1 MNDQTPPD
9 SFDEEPKPRPLDGDR
24 EFPTIA
30 QGSNASKF
38 GIFAFL
44 AVGVIAIIFVAL
56 DGMEQSAP
64 RELTTPEEIEFRTP
78 TPSGPYIEIEEQA
91 EVPLEQLVP
100 PIDERELYD
109 PLEAQRELQMQ
120 QEALRLAREQKKRM
134 EERKRSPQI
143 IFDNSGS
150 AQSNVA
156 GGSSSQGVSGSL
168 LGGGEQDPNIAFANQ
183 YANSDVEIATASQLQ
198 NLDTLVTQG
207 TLIDGI
213 LETAIQSDLPGLVR
227 AIVSEDVYSFNGSHL
242 IIPKGSKLIG
252 RYRSGLVRGQSRVFV
267 IWNRLIRNDGVSIN
281 IGSYGSDDLGRSGLD
296 GAVDTHFFERFG
308 SSVLLS
314 LIDGALQIG
323 VNAID
328 DDDQATVAL
337 DTGTD
342 FSRSAEI
349 ALDNSIG
356 IPPTVH
362 VHQGARIK
370 VFVGKDL
377 DFSQVAGNIPKN

>member
-1 MNDQTPPD
+1 
-9 SFDEEPKPRPLDGDR
+9 
-24 EFPTIA
+24 
-30 QGSNASKF
+30 
-38 GIFAFL
+38 
-44 AVGVIAIIFVAL
+44 
-56 DGMEQSAP
+56 
-64 RELTTPEEIEFRTP
+64 
-78 TPSGPYIEIEEQA
+78 
-91 EVPLEQLVP
+91 
-100 PIDERELYD
+100 
-109 PLEAQRELQMQ
+109 
-120 QEALRLAREQKKRM
+120 M

-156 GGSSSQGVSGSL
+156 GGSSSQGGSGSL

-281 IGSYGSDDLGRSGLD
+281 IGSYGSDDLGRSGLA
-296 GAVDTHFFERFG
+296 GEVDTHFFERFG